1 MLCIQYVHTSL
12 RQNLQQAQSQ
22 YKLHLHQGRLML
34 PRLTGF
40 VSFQVLNKE
49 VPDDTSREALSA
61 DLVLFTS
68 QFSQNQALVCFEAQL
83 LQI

>member
-1 MLCIQYVHTSL
+1 
-12 RQNLQQAQSQ
+12 
-22 YKLHLHQGRLML
+22 ML